1 MARGRLPRSW
11 LLTAA
16 SVGAL
21 VFAAVA
27 VIGSGV
33 AAILWGTGLIAAGWP
48 LYRLVRRRAVA

>member
-1 MARGRLPRSW
+1 V
-11 LLTAA
+11 A

-33 AAILWGTGLIAAGWP
+33 PAVLWGTVLIGAGWP
-48 LYRLVRRRAVA
+48 LYRVMQRRKLDVA